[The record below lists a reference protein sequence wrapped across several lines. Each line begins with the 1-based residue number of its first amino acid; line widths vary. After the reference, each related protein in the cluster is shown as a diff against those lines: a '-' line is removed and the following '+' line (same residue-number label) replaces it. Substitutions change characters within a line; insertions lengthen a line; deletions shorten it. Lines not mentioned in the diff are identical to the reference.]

1 MTRSSAVCSVR
12 QQVGGRRGCDPQSL
26 LTFVIIFQRSEEVA
40 DDGDAPGTAQDFL
53 PLHPPHV
60 VDVGVV
66 FGEAKD
72 PTNSE
77 RQQNQL

>member
-1 MTRSSAVCSVR
+1 MAN
-12 QQVGGRRGCDPQSL
+12 
-26 LTFVIIFQRSEEVA
+26 
-40 DDGDAPGTAQDFL
+40 DGDAPGTTQDFL

-60 VDVGVV
+60 VDVGVM

-77 RQQNQL
+77 RQQNQFQ